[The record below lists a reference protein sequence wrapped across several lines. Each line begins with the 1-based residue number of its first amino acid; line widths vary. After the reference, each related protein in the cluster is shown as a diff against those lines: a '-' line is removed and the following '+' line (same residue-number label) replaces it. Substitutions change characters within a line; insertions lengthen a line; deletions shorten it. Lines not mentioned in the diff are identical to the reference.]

1 MKSNKKTSWHFIDV
15 FFGFA
20 LYYLVITLLDMLL
33 TKLNITGN
41 TFFILISL
49 IGGLALVV
57 ILTLFLNS
65 NRNQDKMSWDSKEL
79 SHNLFIGIL
88 IGGIVGLIG
97 AISILV
103 NSASV
108 FPLFYLEGLAAN
120 YGHGNFMDYVFFLIA
135 FVLFI
140 PISEELFFRCWM
152 FSALKNKFH
161 WVIASLIAALF
172 SSVFLVSNINFFF
185 LILIGIVFAFAY
197 EKTGSIFTSIVS
209 HMVCNLIITIMI
221 LIKGG
226 S

>member
-1 MKSNKKTSWHFIDV
+1 MESNKKPSWHFVDV
-15 FFGFA
+15 FFGLA
-20 LYYLVITLLDMLL
+20 LYYLVITLWDMLL

-41 TFFILISL
+41 TFFVLISL

-79 SHNLFIGIL
+79 SHNLFIGIV
-88 IGGIVGLIG
+88 IGGVIGLISS
-97 AISILV
+97 ISILV
-103 NSASV
+103 NGTSIFS
-108 FPLFYLEGLAAN
+108 LFSLEGLEAN
-120 YGHGNFMDYVFFLIA
+120 YGHGTFMDHVFFLIA
-135 FVLFI
+135 FILLI
-140 PISEELFFRCWM
+140 PISEELFFRGWM

-161 WVIASLIAALF
+161 WVIAALITALF
-172 SSVFLVSNINFFF
+172 SSVFLVGNINFVF
-185 LILIGIVFAFAY
+185 LILMGIVFAVAY

-221 LIKGG
+221 WIKGG